1 MIAFDDVI
9 IFDKEKEIVY
19 NQWIEWHH
27 FLIPNKPNWFRE
39 ILRNILSLKKHCKN
53 CTALD
58 GCYFVTR
65 TMPELPLHPHC
76 DCKIKNISYNIVADD
91 ANAFCDITKFTEYV
105 FKNSQK
111 SKGKIQIFHDL
122 GFNINDSYYLQSEY
136 NKQALAQYLKGNY
149 ILKKLDEYG
158 QRIAIPISL
167 NGTEFYSGWMLY
179 PEGKIKNTTP
189 FGGWIK

>member
-1 MIAFDDVI
+1 MIDFDNVI
-9 IFDKEKEIVY
+9 FFDKKEEIVY
-19 NQWIEWHH
+19 NQWIEWNH
-27 FLIPNKPNWFRE
+27 FLVPNKPDWFRE
-39 ILRNILSLKKHCKN
+39 LLRNILSIRKHCKI

-65 TMPELPLHPHC
+65 NMPALPLHPHC
-76 DCKIKNISYNIVADD
+76 DCKIKKILYNIVTGK

-105 FKNSQK
+105 LNTQK
-111 SKGKIQIFHDL
+111 SKGKHQIFYDL
-122 GFNINDSYYLQSEY
+122 GFDINDSYYLQSEY

-149 ILKKLDEYG
+149 VLKYLDEYG
-158 QRIAIPISL
+158 QRIGIPISL

-179 PEGKIKNTTP
+179 PEGKIKNITP